1 VRIYS
6 KTDRIKVK
14 IDEVV
19 FTISPLSYKQKI
31 EVQSLFTSGK
41 QFEGSIL
48 SIRMAVKDI
57 EGVED
62 AQGNAYKLKFENELI
77 SEDCIDDILNIEN
90 SMKLQLTCAELIN
103 GIPKEIIHPIT
114 GEVVKGINFLNN
126 KEKDSKKKSR

>member
-1 VRIYS
+1 MRIYS

-103 GIPKEIIHPIT
+103 GIPKEIIHPVT
-114 GEVVKGINFLNN
+114 GERVEGIKIINN
-126 KEKDSKKKSR
+126 EKVSKKKSR

>member
-31 EVQSLFTSGK
+31 EVQSLLTSGK

-103 GIPKEIIHPIT
+103 GIPKEIIHPVT
-114 GEVVKGINFLNN
+114 GERVEGIKIINN
-126 KEKDSKKKSR
+126 EKVSKKKSR

>member
-103 GIPKEIIHPIT
+103 GIPKEIIHPVT
-114 GEVVKGINFLNN
+114 GERVEGIKIINN
-126 KEKDSKKKSR
+126 EKVSKKKSR